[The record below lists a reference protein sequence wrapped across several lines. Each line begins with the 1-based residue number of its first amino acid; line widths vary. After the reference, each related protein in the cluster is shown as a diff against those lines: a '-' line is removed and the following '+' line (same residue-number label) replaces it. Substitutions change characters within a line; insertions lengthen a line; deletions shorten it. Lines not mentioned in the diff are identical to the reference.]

1 MKLYQRFFILGSS
14 LFTFF
19 CFCLP
24 WIDDESGFHLIV
36 GEGAFPILPVFII
49 TLIVIGCLLFWQ
61 SRFIIIIIFISS
73 LVGITLLMALL
84 FSSLLF
90 IEYGLPL
97 TIVGFFLTIAG
108 VRFFPKPE

>member
-1 MKLYQRFFILGSS
+1 MKLHQRFFILGSS

-24 WIDDESGFHLIV
+24 WIDGESGFHLIV
-36 GEGAFPILPVFII
+36 GEGAFLIPSVFLV
-49 TLIVIGCLLFWQ
+49 TLMVIGCLLFWP
-61 SRFIIIIIFISS
+61 SKIVIYISS
-73 LVGITLLMALL
+73 LVGIILLMALL
-84 FSSLLF
+84 FNSLLF

-108 VRFFPKPE
+108 IRFFPKPE

>member
-24 WIDDESGFHLIV
+24 WIDGESGFHLIV
-36 GEGAFPILPVFII
+36 GGGAFLILSVFII
-49 TLIVIGCLLFWQ
+49 TLMVIGCLLFWQ
-61 SRFIIIIIFISS
+61 SKIIIYISS

-84 FSSLLF
+84 FNSLFF

-97 TIVGFFLTIAG
+97 TIVGFVLTIAG